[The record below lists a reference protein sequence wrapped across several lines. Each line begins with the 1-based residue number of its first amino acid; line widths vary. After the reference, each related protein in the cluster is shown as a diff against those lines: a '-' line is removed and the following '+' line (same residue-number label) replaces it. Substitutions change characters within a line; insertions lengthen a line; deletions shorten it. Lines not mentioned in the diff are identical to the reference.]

1 MLFRY
6 GFGYVW
12 ISHDVGDIHYF
23 MKEFKQR
30 LIDCFSQNWDESV
43 QESSRCKYYKHFKTL
58 LNTERYLTI
67 ELPLKYRLALSRF
80 RWSNHTLHV
89 ETGRQNNVSYNL

>member
-1 MLFRY
+1 MMKTLEESGRITWATHVQNMLFRY

-23 MKEFKQR
+23 IKVFKQR

-43 QESSRCKYYKHFKTL
+43 QE
-58 LNTERYLTI
+58 
-67 ELPLKYRLALSRF
+67 
-80 RWSNHTLHV
+80 
-89 ETGRQNNVSYNL
+89 